1 MKKIKIIFLLII
13 AVFLFG
19 CSKDDTNIDEEL
31 KKAILQEEDLTPKD
45 GGKVNI
51 SVVEF
56 KTLNPLLNNE
66 KSLDQALKL
75 VYDSLFVLDEN
86 YSIKPKLVKD
96 YVLSQDG
103 INLNI
108 NLKDNIHW
116 HDGVKLTSQDVE
128 FTINLLKTLDKSIY
142 KPLVDNVSRVE
153 ILSDTSFNIVFNSA
167 YSFSLENFIFP
178 ILPKHRFNGLS
189 MDDMN
194 IHSNNLIGSGMYKID
209 KYEKRKYIDLIRNED
224 YYDKKPYIDKVKI
237 VIVPDKEAQE
247 SMIISLETDICKIDK
262 IIGGEFPS
270 KRFDIRKYTGN
281 EYEFIA
287 LNFDNQYI
295 QDINFRK
302 ALLNSIDR
310 VKILKD
316 VYLNNGDIV
325 EFPLNKKSKY
335 YNKKLKNVKYDI
347 DKAKKYLSN
356 MNLEEVQFKVVVN
369 QENFERLKEA
379 YLIKT
384 SLSDVGIDA
393 QIVELSGEDLTNAI
407 NNKDYDLAL
416 LGWTLPIVPD
426 PRFNFDNSFT
436 NYNDDNVNILIQ
448 KLISSN
454 SESEKIQN
462 YNELQKYVSN
472 NIPFISLLIKDK
484 NLVLNNKIKGKL
496 DSNEFNIYNGFE
508 NIYIS
513 E

>member
-1 MKKIKIIFLLII
+1 MKKIKIIFLLVM

-19 CSKDDTNIDEEL
+19 CSKSDTKINEDL
-31 KKAILQEEDLTPKD
+31 KKAILQEEDLTPKE
-45 GGKVNI
+45 GGSINI

-75 VYDSLFVLDEN
+75 VYDSLFIVDEN
-86 YSIKPKLVKD
+86 YNIKPKLVKD
-96 YVLSQDG
+96 YTVSQDG
-103 INLNI
+103 MSLNI
-108 NLKDNIHW
+108 SLKDNIRW
-116 HDGVKLTSQDVE
+116 HDGVSLTSQDVQ
-128 FTINLLKTLDKSIY
+128 FTINLLKTLDKSTY
-142 KPLVDNVSRVE
+142 KPLVKNVSRVDV
-153 ILSDTSFNIVFNSA
+153 LSDTSFNIVFNSA

-178 ILPKHRFNGLS
+178 ILPKHRLSGLS
-189 MDDMN
+189 IDGMN
-194 IHSNNLIGSGMYKID
+194 LYSNNLIGSGMYKID
-209 KYEKRKYIDLIRNED
+209 KYEKRKYIDLVKNEE
-224 YYDKKPYIDKVKI
+224 YYDKKPYIDKVRL

-247 SMIISLETDICKIDK
+247 SMLISLETDICKIDK
-262 IIGGEFPS
+262 IISGQFPV
-270 KRFDIRKYTGN
+270 KRFDIREYTGN

-302 ALLNSIDR
+302 ALLHSIDR
-310 VKILKD
+310 EKILKD
-316 VYLNNGDIV
+316 VYLDNGDIV

-335 YNKKLKNVKYDI
+335 YNKELEVIKFDI
-347 DKAKKYLSN
+347 DKAKKHLSN
-356 MNLEEVQFKVVVN
+356 INLEGVQFKAVVN
-369 QENFERLKEA
+369 KQNFERLKEA
-379 YLIKT
+379 YLIKNY
-384 SLSDVGIDA
+384 LADVGIDIK
-393 QIVELSGEDLTNAI
+393 IVELSEEELTNAI

-426 PRFNFDNSFT
+426 PMFNFYNSFT

-462 YNELQKYVSN
+462 YNELEKYVSN

-496 DSNEFNIYNGFE
+496 DSSEFNIYNGFE
-508 NIYIS
+508 KIYIS

>member
-13 AVFLFG
+13 VVFLFG
-19 CSKDDTNIDEEL
+19 CSKDDANIDSDLE
-31 KKAILQEEDLTPKD
+31 KAILQEEDLTPKS
-45 GGKVNI
+45 GGKINI
-51 SVVEF
+51 SIVEF
-56 KTLNPLLNNE
+56 RTLNPLLNNE

-86 YSIKPKLVKD
+86 YNIKSKLVND
-96 YVLSQDG
+96 YTLSQDG
-103 INLNI
+103 MSLNI
-108 NLKDNIHW
+108 KLKDNILW
-116 HDGVKLTSQDVE
+116 HDGTSLTSQDIE

-142 KPLVDNVSRVE
+142 KPLVENVSRVD
-153 ILSDTSFNIVFNSA
+153 ILSDTNFNIVFKDS

-178 ILPKHRFNGLS
+178 ILPKNRFTGLS
-189 MDDMN
+189 SDDM
-194 IHSNNLIGSGMYKID
+194 ILYSNNLIGSGMYKID
-209 KYEKRKYIDLIRNED
+209 KYEKRKYIDLVKNED
-224 YYDKKPYIDKVKI
+224 YYDKKPYIDKVRL
-237 VIVPDKEAQE
+237 VIVPDKESKE

-262 IIGGEFPS
+262 IISGEFPA
-270 KRFDIRKYTGN
+270 KRFDINKYAGN
-281 EYEFIA
+281 EYEFVA

-302 ALLNSIDR
+302 ALLYSIDR
-310 VKILKD
+310 KKILKD
-316 VYLNNGDIV
+316 VYLDKGDLV

-335 YNKKLKNVKYDI
+335 YNKKLETIKYDI
-347 DKAKKYLSN
+347 EKAKKHLSN
-356 MNLEEVQFKVVVN
+356 INLDGVKFRVVVN

-384 SLSDVGIDA
+384 SLADSGIDVE
-393 QIVELSGEDLTNAI
+393 IVELSGEELTNAI
-407 NNKDYDLAL
+407 NSKDYDLAL

-426 PRFNFDNSFT
+426 PSFNFYNDFT

-454 SESEKIQN
+454 SEPEKIQN
-462 YNELQKYVSN
+462 YNDLEKYVGN

-484 NLVLNNKIKGKL
+484 DLVLNNKIKGKL

-508 NIYIS
+508 NIYVG